1 MNNPD
6 SAPSFGIEVNIP
18 IQDIQTEWSRCSMLA
33 NYIAEYVAF
42 EYEHREWAENLLST
56 ISNELLETAVYLAP
70 DISDLEL
77 KINKNDSA
85 FMVTMTHLV
94 KDPLL
99 THYETFIHALDSDQK
114 QDIYINWL
122 TQSKE
127 EAPYFNQLGLC
138 ILTNDFD
145 AQLQIQNESNNRVET
160 ILHLPIKEL

>member
-1 MNNPD
+1 MDNPIP
-6 SAPSFGIEVNIP
+6 PSTFGIEINVP
-18 IQDIQTEWSRCSMLA
+18 VQDIQTEWSRCSMLA

-77 KINKNDSA
+77 KINKNEDA
-85 FMVTMTHLV
+85 FLVTMTHLV
-94 KDPLL
+94 KNPLL
-99 THYETFIHALDSDQK
+99 DHYETFIHSLESGQK
-114 QDIYINWL
+114 QEIYLNWL
-122 TQSKE
+122 THSE
-127 EAPYFNQLGLC
+127 ENAPYFNQLGLC

-145 AQLQIQNESNNRVET
+145 AQLHVQNESENRVET